1 MFDVEK
7 QTLTSFVDV
16 LNRLSPTD
24 AQNMLADVQ
33 HDLPIS
39 IPMLQF
45 FLLIFICFSQ
55 RNTYNI
61 KVNTLMQAFFNQHG
75 VFQFW
80 LLNWGKP
87 NLSHKE
93 NKLPGNLT
101 MQNNSGII
109 CTQKWEI

>member
-7 QTLTSFVDV
+7 QILTSFVGV

-45 FLLIFICFSQ
+45 FCLF
-55 RNTYNI
+55 
-61 KVNTLMQAFFNQHG
+61 
-75 VFQFW
+75 
-80 LLNWGKP
+80 
-87 NLSHKE
+87 LSASVK
-93 NKLPGNLT
+93 
-101 MQNNSGII
+101 GIH
-109 CTQKWEI
+109 TT